1 METGIPNPQFEIST
15 AKRQTLTDLNVQ
27 VFDPTE
33 NTSLW
38 SKWRTAVNAQLY
50 NKTQLREQHKQL
62 DGFSDSFTEAP
73 LSEYLSV
80 STKTRRMAHVMMTPE
95 NCNYKGTLRT
105 AQFIYYGI
113 PRMVVRDGEAS
124 ARDSDSLLF
133 IPKKRR
139 TKYKLSD
146 VVYY

>member
-1 METGIPNPQFEIST
+1 METGIPSPQFEIST

-80 STKTRRMAHVMMTPE
+80 STVDYRKVTVPSYIKEYILDRIPFPLNLSFGYLKLVLSQIFWDQKLYFVIHVS
-95 NCNYKGTLRT
+95 
-105 AQFIYYGI
+105 I
-113 PRMVVRDGEAS
+113 V
-124 ARDSDSLLF
+124 
-133 IPKKRR
+133 
-139 TKYKLSD
+139 
-146 VVYY
+146 

>member
-1 METGIPNPQFEIST
+1 MSNRSMETGVPNPQFEIST

-80 STKTRRMAHVMMTPE
+80 STVDYLSISVTVPSYIKE
-95 NCNYKGTLRT
+95 YILDK
-105 AQFIYYGI
+105 I
-113 PRMVVRDGEAS
+113 PFPLNLSFGYMYLKLVLSQIFWDQKLYFVISVV
-124 ARDSDSLLF
+124 
-133 IPKKRR
+133 
-139 TKYKLSD
+139 
-146 VVYY
+146 